1 MKNLIHIIF
10 IIFILSPLSAFS
22 NETSKPLPG
31 RVLGDENATII
42 IEEYASMSCG
52 HCANFHNKTIK
63 DIKKEFIDTGKAKL
77 IFNDFPLD
85 QRAGLASMITQ
96 CMGKEQFFSVLNRLF
111 QKQIDWTQADWKK
124 QDDIVDS
131 FYNVLKPLGVNKDTI
146 KSCIVDTPE
155 NQNRW
160 SSLDAG
166 RKYAMDI
173 KGVEATPTFF
183 VNGKKVE
190 GTFNID
196 TLKELLK

>member
-63 DIKKEFIDTGKAKL
+63 DIKKEFIETGKAKL

-85 QRAGLASMITQ
+85 RGAMFGSMITQ
-96 CMGKEQFFSVLNRLF
+96 CMNDEQFFPVLNRLF
-111 QKQIDWTQADWKK
+111 QKQSQWTQSDNILNSIN
-124 QDDIVDS
+124 DI
-131 FYNVLKPLGVNKDTI
+131 LKPLGLEESTI
-146 KSCIVDTPE
+146 LSCIEETPV
-155 NQNRW
+155 NQERW
-160 SSLDAG
+160 KSLLAG
-166 RKYAMDI
+166 RKYAIDI

-190 GTFNID
+190 GKFNID
-196 TLKELLK
+196 TLRELLK

>member
-22 NETSKPLPG
+22 DETSKPLPG

-63 DIKKEFIDTGKAKL
+63 DIKKEFIETGKAKL

-85 QRAGLASMITQ
+85 RGAMFGSMITQ
-96 CMGKEQFFSVLNRLF
+96 CMNDEQFFPVLNRLF
-111 QKQIDWTQADWKK
+111 QKQSQWTQSDNILNSIN
-124 QDDIVDS
+124 DI
-131 FYNVLKPLGVNKDTI
+131 LKPLGLEESTI
-146 KSCIVDTPE
+146 LSCIEETPV
-155 NQNRW
+155 NQERW
-160 SSLDAG
+160 KSLLAG
-166 RKYAMDI
+166 RKYAIDI

-190 GTFNID
+190 GKFNID
-196 TLKELLK
+196 TLRELLK